1 MVLVLRYSNENRSKT
16 KYNNIALKTYLT
28 SKHDRKE
35 NRLKFAFCLTANKNK
50 RIDGYIVVQITK
62 KFKINKLEAKA
73 FPLLTLKY

>member
-50 RIDGYIVVQITK
+50 RIDGYIVAQIIN
-62 KFKINKLEAKA
+62 KFKID
-73 FPLLTLKY
+73 